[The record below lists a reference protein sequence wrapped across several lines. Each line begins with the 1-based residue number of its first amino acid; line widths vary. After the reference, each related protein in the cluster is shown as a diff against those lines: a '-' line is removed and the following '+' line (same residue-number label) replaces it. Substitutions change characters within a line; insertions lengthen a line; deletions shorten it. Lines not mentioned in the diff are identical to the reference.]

1 MLTFSVPID
10 NDSQNM
16 TAQTIM
22 LAMNS
27 SYILLP
33 TFNVLPEKDK
43 QQWRLIM
50 LTILIEQRESELSQA
65 VIDVTS
71 LLGPGT
77 LLSLP
82 I

>member
-1 MLTFSVPID
+1 MLTFSVPI
-10 NDSQNM
+10 NNGSLNM

-22 LAMNS
+22 LATNS

-50 LTILIEQRESELSQA
+50 LTILIDPTQDYTKR
-65 VIDVTS
+65 VRTVTS
-71 LLGPGT
+71 ST
-77 LLSLP
+77 CN
-82 I
+82 

>member
-1 MLTFSVPID
+1 MLAFSVPIN

-16 TAQTIM
+16 TAQTIT

-50 LTILIEQRESELSQA
+50 LTILIDSTQDYTKR
-65 VIDVTS
+65 VRTVTS
-71 LLGPGT
+71 
-77 LLSLP
+77 SN
-82 I
+82 

>member
-1 MLTFSVPID
+1 MLTFSVPI
-10 NDSQNM
+10 NNGSLNM

-22 LAMNS
+22 LATNS

-50 LTILIEQRESELSQA
+50 LTILIDPTQDYTKRVRA
-65 VIDVTS
+65 VTS
-71 LLGPGT
+71 ST
-77 LLSLP
+77 CN
-82 I
+82 

>member
-1 MLTFSVPID
+1 MLTFSVPI
-10 NDSQNM
+10 NNGSLNM

-50 LTILIEQRESELSQA
+50 LTILIDSTQDYTKR
-65 VIDVTS
+65 VRTVTS
-71 LLGPGT
+71 ST
-77 LLSLP
+77 CN
-82 I
+82 